1 MGHQSHPLDEFD
13 RSSGQCA
20 TDTAPKSAE
29 LGRLLDQL
37 FVFGF
42 QVRHARAEDVDA
54 LVDIVAHLADLRGQP
69 TPDRVDV
76 AAGCITTLTDGVVDD
91 FALEP
96 MSADGMTAFLAA
108 VQQRLEVLR
117 KAISLATLPLTWA
130 SQIQNL
136 IAGIKNDLAMPAAY
150 ASALRGLTDL
160 VGGGA
165 DDYELSDTARP
176 RVVSRITSAARSSD
190 TELTG
195 VATTEGAVRRNLG
208 QEDALRSRLLVTAA
222 AQVALTDYRAEVDRD
237 AALDSTVTAID
248 ALLPGMPDATFQA
261 AVTARAA
268 LIDAL
273 LAQDLRPAASRDVSA
288 ALPAVVLAYRLG
300 VDESVFLARNAVR
313 HPLFVKGRVHG

>member
-1 MGHQSHPLDEFD
+1 M
-13 RSSGQCA
+13 
-20 TDTAPKSAE
+20 
-29 LGRLLDQL
+29 
-37 FVFGF
+37 
-42 QVRHARAEDVDA
+42 
-54 LVDIVAHLADLRGQP
+54 
-69 TPDRVDV
+69 DV